1 MTSPTIPLSADPTM
15 FDMVEVIVNESQSY
29 PRYFPIVSPKL
40 NTSYQA
46 VGTSGIKCSF
56 SATSATISG
65 VMLNNN
71 TALIRG
77 YRF

>member
-1 MTSPTIPLSADPTM
+1 MTSDTIPLSADPST
-15 FDMVEVIVNESQSY
+15 FDMVEVIVNETQSY

-40 NTSYQA
+40 NTSYTA

-56 SATSATISG
+56 SATSATISMA
-65 VMLNNN
+65 MLNNN
-71 TALIRG
+71 PTLIRG